1 MLTANV
7 FSENPTVTSN
17 MDSNR
22 NYLRRYSSRKETQF
36 SNQSVM
42 KAVEKFVEAVQEMDE
57 TILVPCRLMD
67 LQVGDASDKT
77 GLKGVD
83 EKTDLYS
90 LHSLVNCV
98 KNELLWSG
106 KDGRPAP
113 EEDVTAT
120 TLPAPRTHVRRP
132 STVSIASTNSANSII
147 SDTDSEAGNE
157 NDSGIEGE
165 SENLKPS
172 YTQNVEKNFRRHLYG
187 LHQALEQMTDAASYL
202 TKRYQNDVGGAV

>member
-1 MLTANV
+1 
-7 FSENPTVTSN
+7 
-17 MDSNR
+17 
-22 NYLRRYSSRKETQF
+22 
-36 SNQSVM
+36 
-42 KAVEKFVEAVQEMDE
+42 VEAVQEMDE

-113 EEDVTAT
+113 EEEVTAT
-120 TLPAPRTHVRRP
+120 TPPAPTTPVRP
-132 STVSIASTNSANSII
+132 
-147 SDTDSEAGNE
+147 
-157 NDSGIEGE
+157 
-165 SENLKPS
+165 P
-172 YTQNVEKNFRRHLYG
+172 
-187 LHQALEQMTDAASYL
+187 
-202 TKRYQNDVGGAV
+202 